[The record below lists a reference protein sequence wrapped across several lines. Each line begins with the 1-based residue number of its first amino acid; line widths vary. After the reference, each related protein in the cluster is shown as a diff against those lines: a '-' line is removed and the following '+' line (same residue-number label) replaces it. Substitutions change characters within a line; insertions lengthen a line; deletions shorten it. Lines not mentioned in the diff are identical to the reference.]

1 MKKKALTQ
9 QAIESIKSNQGT
21 ISRIIDATGK
31 SYPTILSW
39 LRKNDIKLTQADCLA
54 VICKDLNKKPEDVL
68 A

>member
-9 QAIESIKSNQGT
+9 QAITAIRSNPGT

-39 LRKNDIKLTQADCLA
+39 LRKNDIKLTQADCLG
-54 VICKDLNKKPEDVL
+54 VICKDLKKEPSEVL